1 MVVFF
6 CSGAVSEAVGGGSDG
21 GDYTLAIA
29 LVGAAAAVAVVVGLI
44 FAIHRRRRDN
54 ANVDTD
60 TYSKYSQYN
69 EPEPSVY
76 EESQSQYGESQA
88 SEYN

>member
-1 MVVFF
+1 M
-6 CSGAVSEAVGGGSDG
+6 SEAVGGGRGES
-21 GDYTLAIA
+21 DYTLAIA
-29 LVGAAAAVAVVVGLI
+29 LVGAAAAVAVVIGLI
-44 FAIHRRRRDN
+44 FTIQRRRSDST
-54 ANVDTD
+54 NVGTD

-69 EPEPSVY
+69 EPVPSVY